1 MKIES
6 RGIPSKGPISARLIK
21 LLFHKQMTRGMRLM
35 EFQSRCVRRTE
46 VHELVTTDQRDA
58 QPGDRIDRVGF
69 IGFVEVLEAG
79 VVEAGDAFYIDGR
92 CVGHVL
98 GFDECHFPN
107 HYNILISTQT
117 LLSGDDIEGCV
128 LGNDVEFKEL
138 I

>member
-1 MKIES
+1 MNPEL
-6 RGIPSKGPISARLIK
+6 RGTPSKGPIKARLIK
-21 LLFHKQMTRGMRLM
+21 LLFHKQLTRGMALI

-58 QPGDRIDRVGF
+58 RPGDRIDRVGF

-79 VVEAGDAFYIDGR
+79 VIEAGDAFYIDGH
-92 CVGHVL
+92 CVGYVL

-107 HYNILISTQT
+107 HYNILIGTDT
-117 LLSGDDIEGCV
+117 LLSGNDIEGCV

>member
-1 MKIES
+1 MNSEL
-6 RGIPSKGPISARLIK
+6 RGTPSKGPIKARPIK
-21 LLFHKQMTRGMRLM
+21 LLFHKQLTRGMTLI

-46 VHELVTTDQRDA
+46 VHELVTTDQLDA
-58 QPGDRIDRVGF
+58 RPGDRIDRVGF

-79 VVEAGDAFYIDGR
+79 VLEAGDAFYIDGR
-92 CVGHVL
+92 CIGHVL

-107 HYNILISTQT
+107 HYNILIGTDRS
-117 LLSGDDIEGCV
+117 LSGNDIEGCV